1 MVVLCQG
8 SFDALGGL
16 AAARAATT
24 FLLQGGDI
32 TGMTERSGTSVQ
44 HIGTFWILEL
54 DRPSPPAIVP
64 RIPATFMR
72 IGPEKELVQAMG
84 SDAPAIIRQR
94 FATGRHCYT
103 AMVDGELAAY
113 GWVTFDEEAIGELGQ
128 RFRLK
133 TGEAYI
139 WDCVTLPAYSRQHLY
154 SALLSYIVSEL
165 QASGLC
171 RVWIGADTDNFVSQT
186 GMALAGFQPA
196 VDFLVESALGISRPR
211 LTGRPGIPEQLVM
224 DVHHALFG

>member
-54 DRPSPPAIVP
+54 DRPLPPAIVP

-72 IGPEKELVQAMG
+72 IGPEVAGELVQAIG
-84 SDAPAIIRQR
+84 LDDPAIILHR
-94 FATGRHCYT
+94 FATGR
-103 AMVDGELAAY
+103 
-113 GWVTFDEEAIGELGQ
+113 
-128 RFRLK
+128 
-133 TGEAYI
+133 
-139 WDCVTLPAYSRQHLY
+139 
-154 SALLSYIVSEL
+154 
-165 QASGLC
+165 
-171 RVWIGADTDNFVSQT
+171 
-186 GMALAGFQPA
+186 
-196 VDFLVESALGISRPR
+196 
-211 LTGRPGIPEQLVM
+211 
-224 DVHHALFG
+224 